1 MNADADKVIG
11 GCGTICT
18 GCPAYTATQAN
29 DSTLITQWASMFIPP
44 INPDDAW
51 CDGCFPEGGRKSLN
65 AADCDKRACLIEREL
80 TLCKA
85 CEDYAGCSKYVEW

>member
-1 MNADADKVIG
+1 MGTGTDKVIG
-11 GCGTICT
+11 GCGAICS

-29 DSTLITQWASMFIPP
+29 DSTLITQWASMFVPP

-51 CDGCFPEGGRKSLN
+51 CDGCFPERGRKSKS

-85 CEDYAGCSKYVEW
+85 CEDYVGCGKYTEW